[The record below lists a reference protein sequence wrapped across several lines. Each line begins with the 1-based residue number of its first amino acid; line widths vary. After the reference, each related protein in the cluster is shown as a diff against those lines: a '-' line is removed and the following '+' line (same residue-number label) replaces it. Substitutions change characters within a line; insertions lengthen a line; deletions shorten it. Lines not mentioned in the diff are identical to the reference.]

1 MSNYQ
6 IPPIELISGSHAV
19 AIVECPDCIA
29 CNPCSTVCKFGAITV
44 ESVEDIPIL
53 DFSKCK
59 GCGMCVQICPGLA
72 IYMIRI
78 NGDKAELT
86 IPYEFLPFP
95 NIGAMVDVLDR
106 DGNIIGRGRVLRT
119 VSREKSIGDTSTVT
133 FEVDKNLAERARDIK
148 CYER

>member
-59 GCGMCVQICPGLA
+59 GCGMCKRNCPVGA
-72 IYMIRI
+72 ISGEIKQPHVI
-78 NGDKAELT
+78 DK
-86 IPYEFLPFP
+86 
-95 NIGAMVDVLDR
+95 
-106 DGNIIGRGRVLRT
+106 
-119 VSREKSIGDTSTVT
+119 EKC
-133 FEVDKNLAERARDIK
+133 IK
-148 CYER
+148 CGTCISVCPFHAIS